1 MEHDINKMELFK
13 TTVFSLMLAIL
24 AELYVVIIE
33 NTNSLS
39 NAGKLL
45 IHGKLNQG
53 IKSVRSYINIVTLLL

>member
-33 NTNSLS
+33 NTNSTFTS
-39 NAGKLL
+39 RQTSKFKKTN
-45 IHGKLNQG
+45 
-53 IKSVRSYINIVTLLL
+53 